1 MEKVT
6 IHAPRPT
13 AEGHLNKTQGKT
25 KEDRSFG
32 DILKSSIEEVNRL
45 QGEANHA
52 IENLTTGETKS
63 IHETM
68 IALEKAEIS
77 FKLMIEVRNKILDA
91 YREVMRMGV

>member
-6 IHAPRPT
+6 IQAPRP
-13 AEGHLNKTQGKT
+13 AVEGALGKTQGKT
-25 KEDRSFG
+25 ESGESFG
-32 DILKSSIEEVNRL
+32 DILKSSIDEVNRL
-45 QGEANHA
+45 QGQANHA
-52 IENLTTGETKS
+52 IEDLSAGATKS